1 MVKKSIALCIS
12 LAIGITSLQ
21 GCIGSFKLTNKV
33 LKWNQSVSN
42 KFVNEILFLVLHIIP
57 VYPITIFVDI
67 LVINS
72 IEFWTGK
79 NPLAM
84 GPGEKE
90 TQYVS
95 QNGVEYM
102 IEATQNKFHIVQ
114 LEGPN
119 KGDQADLIYNSETK
133 TWLVGNGKEIK
144 RVAQFINDT
153 DVKMYKKDGS
163 FVVVNK
169 YAPSNEIIEALIK

>member
-1 MVKKSIALCIS
+1 MSKKCLTLFLS

-21 GCIGSFKLTNKV
+21 GCIGKFALSNKV
-33 LKWNQSVSN
+33 LKWNQTVSN
-42 KFVNEILFLVLHIIP
+42 KFVNEVLFLVLHIIP

-72 IEFWTGK
+72 IEFWSGK

-84 GPGEKE
+84 APGEID

-95 QNGVEYM
+95 KNGVEYK

-119 KGDQADLIYNSETK
+119 KGDQVDLIYNPETK
-133 TWLVGNGKEIK
+133 TWLIGNGKEIK
-144 RVAQFINDT
+144 RAAQFLNDT
-153 DVKMYKKDGS
+153 DVKFFKPDGS
-163 FVVVNK
+163 FAVVNRN
-169 YAPSNEIIEALIK
+169 ATTGEILEILSK